1 MITGQLIVGVSI
13 AVAASLLGVF
23 AILKR
28 MSLVGD
34 ALSHVALPGI
44 ALALFFKIN
53 PFVGAL
59 AILLLAVIG
68 IWFLEYRSQLSVDT
82 IVGVFF
88 TASLALGALFIPEF
102 ELLEALFGDISQ
114 VSNFDVILS
123 VIFSLFLI
131 IVLIAVH
138 KKLALHM
145 VSQEMAYSAGVRPK
159 TLEFIYLMLF
169 ALGVALG
176 IRFVGALLMGALI
189 IIPAAAAK
197 NVAKSLQ
204 GFMVLSSLFGAVSAV
219 SGIYLAQIFHSAP
232 GPIFILAG
240 SVIFIISLG
249 WRILVKR

>member
-88 TASLALGALFIPEF
+88 TTSLAAGALLIPELD
-102 ELLEALFGDISQ
+102 LLEALFGDITKLTASDML
-114 VSNFDVILS
+114 VSGGLSLLLIGIL
-123 VIFSLFLI
+123 LLI
-131 IVLIAVH
+131 H

-145 VSQEMAYSAGVRPK
+145 VSPELAHSVGINSRQVELV
-159 TLEFIYLMLF
+159 YLLLF
-169 ALGVALG
+169 L
-176 IRFVGALLMGALI
+176 ICTMGLQ
-189 IIPAAAAK
+189 K
-197 NVAKSLQ
+197 NKLRHD
-204 GFMVLSSLFGAVSAV
+204 MNYPL
-219 SGIYLAQIFHSAP
+219 
-232 GPIFILAG
+232 
-240 SVIFIISLG
+240 
-249 WRILVKR
+249 

>member
-82 IVGVFF
+82 IV
-88 TASLALGALFIPEF
+88 
-102 ELLEALFGDISQ
+102 
-114 VSNFDVILS
+114 
-123 VIFSLFLI
+123 
-131 IVLIAVH
+131 
-138 KKLALHM
+138 
-145 VSQEMAYSAGVRPK
+145 
-159 TLEFIYLMLF
+159 
-169 ALGVALG
+169 
-176 IRFVGALLMGALI
+176 
-189 IIPAAAAK
+189 
-197 NVAKSLQ
+197 
-204 GFMVLSSLFGAVSAV
+204 
-219 SGIYLAQIFHSAP
+219 
-232 GPIFILAG
+232 
-240 SVIFIISLG
+240 
-249 WRILVKR
+249 